1 MLDPVNVTAQERDA
15 LLSRRA
21 VPQRAL
27 ERRPPAQ
34 QRHRSALG
42 RGRDRCTGGDEV
54 IKHVRH
60 LRPHRVDDL
69 TAECVCVMELH
80 DALAL
85 PRGCWA
91 RRTRV
96 AVDDDHLTPPAGEG
110 DRGEQAGQTRPDDKC
125 SRRSIVSAATRLFVE
140 DGYGSTTIN
149 AVAEAAGVSRKTV
162 FTAVGGKL
170 DLLKLTLD
178 WSVAGDDQAVALSD
192 RAAIRKLVDQPDPR
206 GVLSGLVALLVAI
219 GTRVAPLYV
228 ALEVAASMD
237 PAARDLVEESQR
249 RRLDDAHKVVGRLR
263 DLDAL
268 TTHITYQE
276 AVDVVWL
283 AMDPAIF
290 DRLVGVRGWTA
301 SRFEEWLVDT
311 LCRQLLG

>member
-1 MLDPVNVTAQERDA
+1 MSDAVKRDYRSDLRATQAQE
-15 LLSRRA
+15 
-21 VPQRAL
+21 
-27 ERRPPAQ
+27 
-34 QRHRSALG
+34 
-42 RGRDRCTGGDEV
+42 T
-54 IKHVRH
+54 
-60 LRPHRVDDL
+60 
-69 TAECVCVMELH
+69 
-80 DALAL
+80 
-85 PRGCWA
+85 
-91 RRTRV
+91 
-96 AVDDDHLTPPAGEG
+96 
-110 DRGEQAGQTRPDDKC
+110 
-125 SRRSIVSAATRLFVE
+125 RRSVVSAATRLFVE

-170 DLLKLTLD
+170 DLLKFALD
-178 WSVAGDDQAVALSD
+178 WAVAGDDQAVALSD
-192 RAAIRKLVDQPDPR
+192 RAAIRKLMDQPDPR

-249 RRLDDAHKVVGRLR
+249 RRLDDAHKVVRRLR

-276 AVDVVWL
+276 AVDVVWF

-290 DRLVGVRGWTA
+290 DRLVRVRGWTA
-301 SRFEEWLVDT
+301 GRFEEWLVDT